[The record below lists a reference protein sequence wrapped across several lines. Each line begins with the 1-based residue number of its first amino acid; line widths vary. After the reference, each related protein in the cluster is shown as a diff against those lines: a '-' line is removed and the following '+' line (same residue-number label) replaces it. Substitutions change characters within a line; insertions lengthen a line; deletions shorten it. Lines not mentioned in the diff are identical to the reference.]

1 MKALPA
7 MSFKPSPTRSRRSV
21 ECRRLTAHAC
31 GSDLNSASP
40 LPAWRQTMFE
50 CINSC
55 STAPEQTD
63 IDVHRWRRLQ
73 PHDKQRRAGPRVAVF
88 QAEGVSAFTSSVAL
102 LMVGIRLRD
111 ATACSRAAFPL
122 RLIGRKIREAQVCFG
137 WDTN

>member
-7 MSFKPSPTRSRRSV
+7 KSFKPSLTRSRRSV
-21 ECRRLTAHAC
+21 ECRRLTARAC

-55 STAPEQTD
+55 STAPERTG
-63 IDVHRWRRLQ
+63 IDAHRWRSLR

-88 QAEGVSAFTSSVAL
+88 QAESVWTPTHTSLPSSFKGAPTRSFLGHIASITTRSWAVT
-102 LMVGIRLRD
+102 R
-111 ATACSRAAFPL
+111 
-122 RLIGRKIREAQVCFG
+122 Q
-137 WDTN
+137 